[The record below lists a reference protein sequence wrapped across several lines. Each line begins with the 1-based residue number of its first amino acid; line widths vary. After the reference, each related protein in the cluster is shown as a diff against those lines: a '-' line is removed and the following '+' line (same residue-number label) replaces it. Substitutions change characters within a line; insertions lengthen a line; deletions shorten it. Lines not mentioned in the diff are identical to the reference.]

1 MESNN
6 IDSLATRKKIRTVY
20 GSVRSFCREAELTDT
35 YPSLLLTEPR
45 RGQRGEGQKVLQRLD
60 SEGLIVYLLIKQLSF
75 CKLRTSVIQPPC

>member
-60 SEGLIVYLLIKQLSF
+60 SEGLIVYLFDDVQEVSNELERLAAD
-75 CKLRTSVIQPPC
+75 RD